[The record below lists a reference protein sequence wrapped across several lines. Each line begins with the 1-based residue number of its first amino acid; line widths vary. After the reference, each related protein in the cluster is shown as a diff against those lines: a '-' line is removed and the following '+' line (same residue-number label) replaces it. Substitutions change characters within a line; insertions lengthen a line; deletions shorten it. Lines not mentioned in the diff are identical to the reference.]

1 MLFGFG
7 KLPGRASRFI
17 GRIFRQVWDDCH
29 LQCLRSRNYNL
40 TLFFICA
47 NEGSLFFCYPLSKM
61 GLFISRSRKNTIILR
76 TALSVRVHNCI
87 GKWNFISNILSHLPF
102 HSLSCRSPCLSENCD
117 LLGTHDQREGERVIY
132 NLNSVQLKA
141 VWSARIFL
149 AHRQIPC
156 QLFWKPDICCVL
168 SHVWLIWDTLAEH
181 FKWVVLG

>member
-1 MLFGFG
+1 M
-7 KLPGRASRFI
+7 KVP
-17 GRIFRQVWDDCH
+17 
-29 LQCLRSRNYNL
+29 
-40 TLFFICA
+40 
-47 NEGSLFFCYPLSKM
+47 FFCYPLSKM

-87 GKWNFISNILSHLPF
+87 GEWNFNSNILSHLPF
-102 HSLSCRSPCLSENCD
+102 HSLSCRSPCLSENSD
-117 LLGTHDQREGERVIY
+117 LSGTHDQREGERVIY

-168 SHVWLIWDTLAEH
+168 SHVWLIWTLWLSISSGLFWLKYDNNTLALQDVMLLMVACLP
-181 FKWVVLG
+181 FV